1 MLVWCRW
8 FSVCHVNFFA
18 HLMWRLV
25 TSLRSSFQSLWNCC
39 NGMRIIMKLGE
50 EASNHAIS
58 RPSWFLKGGNQII
71 YWWEDRNL
79 NVTAC
84 CRFVELAVDL
94 SSSTPSLSAEAQ
106 KKSPIVD
113 NLNGAALS
121 LLHPAPSN
129 LVDVVL
135 PFLPGFD
142 PWLVSFIRMWL
153 RLNFLASTFIRI
165 FRVGSGFL
173 PKIGPFLSA

>member
-1 MLVWCRW
+1 
-8 FSVCHVNFFA
+8 
-18 HLMWRLV
+18 
-25 TSLRSSFQSLWNCC
+25 
-39 NGMRIIMKLGE
+39 MRIIMKLGE
-50 EASNHAIS
+50 ETSNHAIS

-129 LVDVVL
+129 LV
-135 PFLPGFD
+135 GSESD
-142 PWLVSFIRMWL
+142 PRHQLYCKLKKLITNHTGNAEKSGSQL
-153 RLNFLASTFIRI
+153 ESTSELAS
-165 FRVGSGFL
+165 SGR
-173 PKIGPFLSA
+173 